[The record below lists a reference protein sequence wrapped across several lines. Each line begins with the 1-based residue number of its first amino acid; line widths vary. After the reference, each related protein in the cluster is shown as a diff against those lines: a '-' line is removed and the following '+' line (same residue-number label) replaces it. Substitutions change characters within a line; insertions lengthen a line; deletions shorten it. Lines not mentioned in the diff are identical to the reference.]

1 MTPEKILQ
9 LLRLGESRQ
18 VEFRTSLKSTDP
30 IGKNVCGLLNS
41 SGGYIVCGVADDG
54 EIVGVDISDAQLLAF
69 EQKLHELLSPSSL
82 VSVQRQE
89 LNGSQV
95 VIIEVPKGH
104 DVPYSFR
111 NIFYIRSGETTQVAS
126 SEIIRD
132 MVLASS
138 SEPIRWER
146 RNSLGEL
153 ETDLDIEEVRRTVKD
168 AERTGRAWFKDSS
181 DMVRT
186 LEDLSVARYG
196 RMTNAGDVLF
206 TKNPGLRL
214 PQTRLRAY
222 SYNSDK
228 AGNKFSDMKSLEG
241 PAMTLFEQAYSFIV
255 RNTRTISRFIKGN
268 PVRQDS
274 PLYPEAAVREALIN
288 AFAHRDYSSASGGI
302 AIHVFPR
309 RLEIWNSGS
318 LPPGVNAETLGL
330 GQLSV
335 LRNPDIA
342 HVLYLRGLMEKAGR
356 GSVLMVHECE
366 KNGLSAPKWQS
377 EENLGVTLTFFAP
390 EVTGEVTGVVTG
402 EVAGEVAG
410 EVTGEVTGEVARLLA
425 VINGPMKRQEIQDA
439 LGLKH
444 EDHFREAYLIPA
456 LHAGLIEMTIP
467 DKPTSRLQKY
477 RLTRTGSTVRDGAN
491 S

>member
-1 MTPEKILQ
+1 
-9 LLRLGESRQ
+9 
-18 VEFRTSLKSTDP
+18 
-30 IGKNVCGLLNS
+30 
-41 SGGYIVCGVADDG
+41 
-54 EIVGVDISDAQLLAF
+54 
-69 EQKLHELLSPSSL
+69 
-82 VSVQRQE
+82 
-89 LNGSQV
+89 
-95 VIIEVPKGH
+95 
-104 DVPYSFR
+104 
-111 NIFYIRSGETTQVAS
+111 
-126 SEIIRD
+126 
-132 MVLASS
+132 
-138 SEPIRWER
+138 
-146 RNSLGEL
+146 
-153 ETDLDIEEVRRTVKD
+153 
-168 AERTGRAWFKDSS
+168 
-181 DMVRT
+181 MVRT

-206 TKNPGLRL
+206 TKNPALRL

-228 AGNKFSDMKSLEG
+228 AGDKFSDMKSIEG
-241 PAMTLFEQAYSFIV
+241 PAMTLFDQAYSFIV

-318 LPPGVNAETLGL
+318 LPPGVTAETLGL

-356 GSVLMVHECE
+356 GSVLMVQECE
-366 KNGLSAPKWQS
+366 KNGLSSPKWQS

-402 EVAGEVAG
+402 EVA
-410 EVTGEVTGEVARLLA
+410 RLLA
-425 VINGPMKRQEIQDA
+425 VMKGPLKRQEIQDA

-477 RLTRTGSTVRDGAN
+477 RLTKTGSTIRDRAD